1 MFVLLLGR
9 CVHVS
14 SSSDNYAAHAWEMML
29 CHDVVSMSRGLCC
42 LAFVYITKS
51 SNIYFSTD
59 GDDFMTEK
67 HFSSSSL
74 FLGNLW
80 WKFDDTCRLYDEQK
94 LQKLTHLVLF
104 CLHSARWKGSSGRGK
119 LYESSETC
127 AHCAFAWQSVVSCHC
142 PQNTNSSFLLVESF
156 RCALLKVLVIV
167 NNLLYFDSI

>member
-1 MFVLLLGR
+1 MCSCFIIERQLCCARVGNDVMSRCCLHVTRFMLLGF
-9 CVHVS
+9 
-14 SSSDNYAAHAWEMML
+14 
-29 CHDVVSMSRGLCC
+29 C
-42 LAFVYITKS
+42 LHHKI
-51 SNIYFSTD
+51 I
-59 GDDFMTEK
+59 K
-67 HFSSSSL
+67 HIFFHWWRWFYDWKTFSSSSF

-156 RCALLKVLVIV
+156 RCALLKVLA